1 MRLRLPVC
9 LLLLDALLVLLFAY
23 AVKLKEGAAQR

>member
-1 MRLRLPVC
+1 VLER
-9 LLLLDALLVLLFAY
+9 LLLLLIDALLLLLAY